1 MTLDLIWVLLRW
13 VGGILALLALLLM
26 YAGIWRGTRQPSGPK
41 TGRIPG
47 LLHSRLFYLAASIVY
62 FGICFWLWKPIPI
75 TLPGALQTAVLAVG
89 AVVYFSGM
97 AFLLWARLT
106 LGRMYF
112 VSTGFGAQLFAGH
125 QLITHGP
132 FAIVRH
138 PMYLGISIAALGGLL
153 LYQTWTLFV
162 FLLLPLGLVR
172 RARVEERVLA
182 SEFGDQWRLYCRRV
196 PAFFPKLGKRISV

>member
-1 MTLDLIWVLLRW
+1 MSLELFWVLLRW

-26 YAGIWRGTRQPSGPK
+26 YAGIWRGTQQSAGAK
-41 TGRIPG
+41 TGSIPG
-47 LLHSRLFYLAASIVY
+47 LLHSRLFYVAASIVY
-62 FGICFWLWKPIPI
+62 FGVCYLLWRPIPI
-75 TLPGALQTAVLAVG
+75 TLPGALQTVVLASG

-97 AFLLWARLT
+97 AFLLWARLA

-112 VSTGFGAQLFAGH
+112 VSTGFGAQLFADH
-125 QLITHGP
+125 KLITYGP

-162 FLLLPLGLVR
+162 FLLLPLGLIR
-172 RARVEERVLA
+172 RAKVEERVLA
-182 SEFGDQWRLYCRRV
+182 GEFGDQWRDYCRRV
-196 PAFFPKLGKRISV
+196 PAFLPKLSRGGPV

>member
-1 MTLDLIWVLLRW
+1 MTLDLIWRLLRW

-26 YAGIWRGTRQPSGPK
+26 YAGIWRGARQPSGSK

-47 LLHSRLFYLAASIVY
+47 LLHSRLFYLAASIAY
-62 FGICFWLWKPIPI
+62 FGICFWLWKPIPL
-75 TLPGALQTAVLAVG
+75 TLPGALQPVVLAVG
-89 AVVYFSGM
+89 AVVYFSGI

-162 FLLLPLGLVR
+162 FLLLPLGLAR
-172 RARVEERVLA
+172 RARVEERVLE